1 MQRRFQRPRPLSTRK
16 SVPDLVITM
25 VITLATL
32 LTAPARADWTGKG
45 EAGLV
50 ISSGNTET
58 KTANAKLA
66 MAREAGK
73 WKNAFGL
80 AGLYAA
86 DDVDKTAQRW
96 EALTQ
101 SDYNFSPRTFWFGA
115 ARYEDDEFSGFEYQ
129 ATLSTGLGRKF
140 IDVDR
145 TKFTGTV
152 GVGYKVMETRD
163 AFDDAGVLTTPGE
176 RQTDAILRGTLD
188 FDHKLTGNTSVI
200 NKFVVEAGSD
210 NTFLQN
216 ELSLQVRMMEAL
228 ALAVG
233 YAVRHNTDP
242 PAGFKKTDTLTTIN
256 LVYEIK

>member
-1 MQRRFQRPRPLSTRK
+1 MQQRFSALNLGVRSGLGLALGLSAAAAAA
-16 SVPDLVITM
+16 
-25 VITLATL
+25 AT
-32 LTAPARADWTGKG
+32 WTGKG

-58 KTANAKLA
+58 ETANAKLA
-66 MAREAGK
+66 LARESGN

-80 AGLYAA
+80 AGLYAS
-86 DDVDKTAQRW
+86 DDVGTTAQRW
-96 EALTQ
+96 EAATQ
-101 SDYNFSPRTFWFGA
+101 SDYNFSPKTFWFGA

-129 ATLSTGLGRKF
+129 ATVSTGLGRKF
-140 IDVDR
+140 IDTER
-145 TKFTGTV
+145 TQFIGTL
-152 GVGYKVMETRD
+152 GVGYKLLETRD
-163 AFDDAGVLTTPGE
+163 SFDEVTGALLERGE
-176 RQTDAILRGTLD
+176 EQRDGILRGTLD
-188 FDHKLTGNTSVI
+188 YDHKFNANTTLI

-216 ELSLQVRMMEAL
+216 ELSLQVKMMEKL

-242 PAGFKKTDTLTTIN
+242 PEGFEKTDTLTTIN